1 MTLRYPILLIIIF
14 LTMMIVG
21 VLTRDRQ
28 ELIYVDDTLQM
39 TPVEDSFSPEIDKIN
54 AASRKIRSLR
64 CSVDMTIQKN
74 VSFRAHGSLHY
85 QHDKNFRLIASRR
98 TTELDV
104 GSNDSLFWFW
114 SRRMR
119 PPNLYCCT
127 HEGLTRSG
135 LKTPFNPLWMME
147 SMNIKGIDAKEAKVF
162 QYGKNKMIRQ
172 LRVSSLNELVIKET
186 LIDPE
191 RSLILGHYL
200 YDQNKRIIA
209 SSEVTS
215 FQNVQGHIL
224 PKSLRI
230 IWHDEDVQMTWVLK
244 AVSINVP
251 INGST
256 WQPPPNKQR
265 VNLGS
270 S

>member
-1 MTLRYPILLIIIF
+1 MDGT
-14 LTMMIVG
+14 V
-21 VLTRDRQ
+21 
-28 ELIYVDDTLQM
+28 QM
-39 TPVEDSFSPEIDKIN
+39 TPVEESILPELDKIN
-54 AASRKIRSLR
+54 AASGRIRSLQ
-64 CSVDMTIQKN
+64 CSIDMTIQKN
-74 VSFRAHGSLHY
+74 ISFRASGSLYY

-104 GSNDSLFWFW
+104 GSNDALFWFW
-114 SRRMR
+114 SKRMR
-119 PPNLYCCT
+119 PPNLYYCE
-127 HEGLTRSG
+127 HGNLTRSG

-147 SMNIKGIDAKEAKVF
+147 SMNIKGIDANNVKVF

-172 LRVSSLNELVIKET
+172 MRVSSLNELVIKET

-200 YDQNKRIIA
+200 YDQNKKLIA
-209 SSEVTS
+209 SSEVTG
-215 FQNVQGHIL
+215 FQNVQGHIV

-230 IWHDEDVQMTWVLK
+230 IWHEEEVQMTWTLNNT
-244 AVSINVP
+244 SINCS
-251 INGST
+251 INNSI
-256 WQPPPNKQR
+256 WRMPPKKK